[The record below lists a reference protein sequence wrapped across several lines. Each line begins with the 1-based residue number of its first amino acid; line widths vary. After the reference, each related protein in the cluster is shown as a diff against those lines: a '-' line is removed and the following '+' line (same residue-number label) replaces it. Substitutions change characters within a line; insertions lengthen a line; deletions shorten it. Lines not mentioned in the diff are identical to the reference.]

1 MASKKP
7 VVKQEKISKSKMPI
21 SKDVGKLGVNA
32 KKTPVAIKKMRV
44 HTPKTN
50 ITKAP
55 KPK

>member
-1 MASKKP
+1 MASKK
-7 VVKQEKISKSKMPI
+7 VQVKEEKKSVSKVSLPGDK
-21 SKDVGKLGVNA
+21 GKVGVNA
-32 KKTPVAIKKMRV
+32 GKQPAAIKKMRV